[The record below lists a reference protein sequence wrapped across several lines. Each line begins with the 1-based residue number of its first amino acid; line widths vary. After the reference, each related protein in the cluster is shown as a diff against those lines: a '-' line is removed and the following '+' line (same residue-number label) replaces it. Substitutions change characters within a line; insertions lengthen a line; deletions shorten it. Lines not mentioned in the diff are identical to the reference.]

1 MKNLRAGA
9 RVINAANV
17 PPYCYRAAG
26 MSAEE
31 GAVQAVKE
39 MGVSTLVDA
48 LVLLWEMRRDAACVA
63 PEAALCIG
71 ELNRTIE
78 GN

>member
-17 PPYCYRAAG
+17 PPYCYRVPG

-48 LVLLWEMRRDAACVA
+48 LVLLWEMRRDAAHVVS
-63 PEAALCIG
+63 EAALRID
-71 ELNRTIE
+71 EFNH
-78 GN
+78 